1 MRASG
6 LPRNVWID
14 VEDLFE
20 FAVFNPRPSG
30 IQRMAFEIYCAIEQ
44 LEGAGSRINFVRHD
58 QINFTFSP
66 VPWASVESIF
76 NQLAAGTPNAQAAA
90 SARFDTS
97 ACKPVGKSER
107 SALAESPLRRA
118 ARKIAY
124 RLPLDIR
131 HRAFTAARLQAN
143 AFKAQADLL
152 VTTAHRLLPK
162 RSGNTRDNHDN
173 PAVERHQAGNS
184 FAGTVKRGDI
194 ILLLG
199 APWSTPNYARMIEAA
214 RARYGIEFAV
224 LIYDLIPMR
233 RPEWCGRGLVRL
245 FREWF
250 TTVLPIADH
259 IFTISHATAADIRH
273 YLRESGAVARTNDI
287 QVIPVG
293 TSFGHAPLPLSDAA
307 PISPG
312 LPEPGSYALFVSTI
326 EARKNHTL
334 LFRVWRRLLE
344 EMPQDEVPTL
354 VFAGRVGWLV
364 EDLMQQLED
373 TDWLGGKI
381 RLIEAPAD
389 QDIAALY
396 RGCMFTL
403 FPSLYEGWGLPVTES
418 LANGKPCLA
427 SSSTS
432 MPEAGGTL
440 ARYFDPDSVTDAY
453 RVIRDTIADKPGL
466 LAWQAEVARCFK
478 PVAWTATAASILDAL
493 DARAQRPQTA
503 RPKQPAA

>member
-1 MRASG
+1 M
-6 LPRNVWID
+6 PRNVWID

-20 FAVFNPRPSG
+20 FAIFNPRPSG
-30 IQRMAFEIYCAIEQ
+30 IQRMAFEIYCAIEH
-44 LEGAGSRINFVRHD
+44 LEGGGDRINFVRHD
-58 QINFTFSP
+58 QINFTF
-66 VPWASVESIF
+66 VAKPWSSVEAIF
-76 NQLAAGTPNAQAAA
+76 NHLAAGTPTATAAA
-90 SARFDTS
+90 SVRFSS
-97 ACKPVGKSER
+97 AEGAPIV
-107 SALAESPLRRA
+107 SALAESPFRRA
-118 ARKIAY
+118 ARKVAY

-131 HRAFTAARLQAN
+131 HRAFTAARLQSN

-152 VTTAHRLLPK
+152 VTTARSFLPQRK
-162 RSGNTRDNHDN
+162 ASAASRAGQQDAERTAPCRGFAE
-173 PAVERHQAGNS
+173 AV
-184 FAGTVKRGDI
+184 KPGDI

-199 APWSTPNYARMIEAA
+199 APWSTPNYASMIEAA
-214 RARYGIEFAV
+214 RANYGVEFAV
-224 LIYDLIPMR
+224 LIYDLIPVR

-250 TTVLPIADH
+250 STVLPIADH
-259 IFTISHATAADIRH
+259 IFTISHATAADIRR
-273 YLRESGAVARTNDI
+273 YIRQTGTVARTKDI

-293 TSFGHAPLPLSDAA
+293 TSFGHGPPPLSGSAVVSA
-307 PISPG
+307 G
-312 LPEPGSYALFVSTI
+312 LPEPGSYVLFVSTI

-344 EMPQDEVPTL
+344 EMPPDEVPTL
-354 VFAGRVGWLV
+354 IFAGRVGWLV

-396 RGCMFTL
+396 RGCLFTL

-418 LANGKPCLA
+418 LANGKPCVA
-427 SSSTS
+427 SNSTS
-432 MPEAGGTL
+432 MPEAGGAL

-453 RVIRDTIADKPGL
+453 RVISETISDKPGL
-466 LAWQAEVARCFK
+466 VAWQAEVARCFK
-478 PVAWTATAASILDAL
+478 PVPWTETAAAILDAL
-493 DARAQRPQTA
+493 DIRASVAQSA